1 MYIATAVRPW
11 SCQSCLPQFLLQ
23 EPWPCFQAH
32 TVRRTSWIA
41 ACPQLWSTVG
51 RNLLPLWPL
60 RCHSCCVQVVVF
72 FELWRWLF
80 FFAGLIAAYY
90 VAYYCMQV
98 VVVMIESQFFT
109 FRQVLYYVIGI
120 RVSSTVT
127 MTSSGM

>member
-1 MYIATAVRPW
+1 M
-11 SCQSCLPQFLLQ
+11 
-23 EPWPCFQAH
+23 
-32 TVRRTSWIA
+32 
-41 ACPQLWSTVG
+41 
-51 RNLLPLWPL
+51 
-60 RCHSCCVQVVVF
+60 QVVVF

-120 RVSSTVT
+120 RVSSAVT
-127 MTSSGM
+127 MTSCGTQQQWQVVARLQRHAQGHGRLLVA

>member
-1 MYIATAVRPW
+1 MCP
-11 SCQSCLPQFLLQ
+11 S
-23 EPWPCFQAH
+23 
-32 TVRRTSWIA
+32 
-41 ACPQLWSTVG
+41 ACHRS
-51 RNLLPLWPL
+51 
-60 RCHSCCVQVVVF
+60 CVQVVVF

-120 RVSSTVT
+120 RVSSAVT
-127 MTSSGM
+127 MTPCGMQQ

>member
-1 MYIATAVRPW
+1 M
-11 SCQSCLPQFLLQ
+11 
-23 EPWPCFQAH
+23 
-32 TVRRTSWIA
+32 
-41 ACPQLWSTVG
+41 
-51 RNLLPLWPL
+51 
-60 RCHSCCVQVVVF
+60 QVVVF

-120 RVSSTVT
+120 RVSSAVT
-127 MTSSGM
+127 MTSCGMQQHCQAAARLQSWQTAGCLPGLERIEAAPCLNMT

>member
-1 MYIATAVRPW
+1 MQHA
-11 SCQSCLPQFLLQ
+11 SPQ
-23 EPWPCFQAH
+23 P
-32 TVRRTSWIA
+32 
-41 ACPQLWSTVG
+41 WSTVG
-51 RNLLPLWPL
+51 CNLLPMCPSA
-60 RCHSCCVQVVVF
+60 CHRSCVQVLVF

-120 RVSSTVT
+120 RVSSAVT
-127 MTSSGM
+127 MTPCGMQQ